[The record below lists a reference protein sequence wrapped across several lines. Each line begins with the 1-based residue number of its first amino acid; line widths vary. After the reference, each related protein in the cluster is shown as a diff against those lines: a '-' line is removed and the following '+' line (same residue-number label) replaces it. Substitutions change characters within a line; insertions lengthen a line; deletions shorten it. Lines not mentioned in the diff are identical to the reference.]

1 MCFGQ
6 MHSSERSSF
15 IDRYPGAEFISRQLS
30 QIYRSTGST
39 VGHRETL
46 RKEYPGESAAYD
58 AYMRAVMQRN
68 RSPKKCVKSLHLVA
82 GRTVEKSDD
91 LTERAQEI
99 AHDVESPD
107 YFATM
112 VRAAA
117 ARVVQERKQS
127 AGQKREREDD
137 IVEDDDV
144 ESVPKIDP
152 KGMPF
157 EGKYNPLRYRDYRR
171 WALEFPKE
179 HAHYLERVKARRDRI
194 KNDPELREIEQQK
207 KRARTQLQRAREAD
221 LSD

>member
-1 MCFGQ
+1 VYIFLFFVSMCFGQ
-6 MHSSERSSF
+6 MHSSERSSV
-15 IDRYPGAEFISRQLS
+15 IDRFPGAEFISRQLS

-58 AYMRAVMQRN
+58 AYMRAVIQRN
-68 RSPKKCVKSLHLVA
+68 RSPKKCVKSLHSVA
-82 GRTVEKSDD
+82 GKTVEKSGD

-112 VRAAA
+112 VR
-117 ARVVQERKQS
+117 
-127 AGQKREREDD
+127 EDD

-157 EGKYNPLRYRDYRR
+157 QGKYNPLRYRDYRL

-207 KRARTQLQRAREAD
+207 KRARTQL
-221 LSD
+221 